1 MKVTLERT
9 HGAQFRCL
17 SEEGRELWLSGSE
30 DIGPS
35 ERGMRPMQAV
45 LAALAGCSSVDVL
58 NILQRGRGEV
68 TALHV
73 TVEGTRAD
81 AIPAV
86 FTKVHVHFEAA
97 GDFSEHKLQ
106 RAVQLSMEKYC
117 SVTKMLE
124 PTVEVTHSWSLGA
137 EASA

>member
-1 MKVTLERT
+1 
-9 HGAQFRCL
+9 
-17 SEEGRELWLSGSE
+17 
-30 DIGPS
+30 
-35 ERGMRPMQAV
+35 
-45 LAALAGCSSVDVL
+45 
-58 NILQRGRGEV
+58 V